1 MEDNREPHPSVGSRK
16 INRRDIEMQAIL
28 RMRNAVGRRSTTAFV
43 AGMPAII
50 RILVAQAEHRPAGN
64 GDERRHR
71 HLHDDGEPLR
81 PFASAYDL
89 HVANYTTIPV
99 NGLVM

>member
-1 MEDNREPHPSVGSRK
+1 MKDNREPHPSVGSRK
-16 INRRDIEMQAIL
+16 IDRRDIKMQAIL
-28 RMRNAVGRRSTTAFV
+28 RMRNAVGRRSAAAFV
-43 AGMPAII
+43 AGVPAII
-50 RILVAQAEHRPAGN
+50 RILVTQAEHRTAGN

-71 HLHDDGEPLR
+71 YHHDDGEPLR

-89 HVANYTTIPV
+89 HAVNYTTIPV